1 VFFAQALAQRSV
13 KMARPLIA
21 ISAQDHPKR
30 SHFCLERSYAEAVRA
45 AGGAP
50 ILVPPLPDR
59 DVLFEVME
67 RCDGLLLG
75 GSRSDVDPCRYGQA
89 PHARCGPVMRERDE
103 TDWLLLEAAEARRV
117 PVLAICY
124 GMQLLNVF
132 RGGTLYQDIASER
145 ENALRHDQE
154 EPEDR
159 PTHRIR
165 IAEGT
170 ILAHLA
176 RGTTAEVNSF
186 HHQAV
191 RFVGRDLQ
199 PIAWSEDGIIEA
211 LLNVR
216 PEPFILGVQWH
227 PELMFAADAF
237 SRAIFE
243 HFLQQA
249 AGRRSR
255 A

>member
-1 VFFAQALAQRSV
+1 
-13 KMARPLIA
+13 MARPLIA
-21 ISAQDHPKR
+21 ISAQSHRKR
-30 SHFCLERSYAEAVRA
+30 SHFYLERSYAEAVRT

-50 ILVPPLPDR
+50 ILIPLLPDR
-59 DVLFEVME
+59 EVLFEVME
-67 RCDGLLLG
+67 RCDGLLLS
-75 GSRSDVDPCRYGQA
+75 GSRSDVDPRWYGQA

-145 ENALRHDQE
+145 ENALRHEQE
-154 EPEDR
+154 EPGDR
-159 PTHRIR
+159 PAHGIR

-170 ILAHLA
+170 ILVRLA
-176 RGTTAEVNSF
+176 GGTTAEVNSF

-191 RFVGRDLQ
+191 RTVGRDLQ

-211 LLNVR
+211 LLDVR

-227 PELMFAADAF
+227 PELMFASDAF

-249 AGRRSR
+249 ARRRSR